1 MGASGACSYYNN
13 TVRSIFQ
20 NLGCELD
27 ERDISMSAAFR
38 AELKERLKGTAAPVP
53 RVFIGTNYLGGFDEV
68 QEMNEDERLR
78 VILKVC
84 ARLALASLLHFWLEL
99 HSARCV

>member
-1 MGASGACSYYNN
+1 VNGASGCVGGMLYTY

-53 RVFIGTNYLGGFDEV
+53 RVFIGTTYLGGFDEV

-84 ARLALASLLHFWLEL
+84 DRLASPRNSTLAGCEWDF
-99 HSARCV
+99 

>member
-1 MGASGACSYYNN
+1 MY

-20 NLGCELD
+20 NLGCALD

-38 AELKERLKGTAAPVP
+38 AELKERLKGNTAPVP
-53 RVFIGTNYLGGFDEV
+53 RVFIGSNYLGGFEEV

-78 VILKVC
+78 VILKVTRSGLC
-84 ARLALASLLHFWLEL
+84 THQHERTHVDALT
-99 HSARCV
+99 R